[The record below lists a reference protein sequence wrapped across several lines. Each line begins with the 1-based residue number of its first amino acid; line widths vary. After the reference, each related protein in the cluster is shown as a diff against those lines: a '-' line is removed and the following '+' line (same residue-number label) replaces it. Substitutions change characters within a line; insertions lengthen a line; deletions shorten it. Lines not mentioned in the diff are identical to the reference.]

1 MRRFLFL
8 LSQRMYDT
16 SSLLRSQLLDEEA
29 FYDVFVSDVR
39 RARKSIIIESPFITT
54 KRLRLMLHELK
65 RASKRGVRI
74 VINTRDPNTHDNT
87 MHWQAKT
94 GITWLQNFGATVVYT
109 SNLHRKLVIVDHHIL
124 YEGSLNAL
132 SQSESC
138 EIMRRTDSPELV
150 HQMIRFTKLQK
161 WYKMANH
168 ERSLY
173 H

>member
-16 SSLLRSQLLDEEA
+16 SSLLRSQLLDEET

-87 MHWQAKT
+87 MHWQARI
-94 GITWLQNFGATVVYT
+94 GVVWLQDLGATVIYT
-109 SNLHRKLVIVDHHIL
+109 GNLHRKLVIIDHHIL
-124 YEGSLNAL
+124 YEGSLNVL
-132 SQSESC
+132 SQSDSC
-138 EIMRRTDSPELV
+138 EIMRRFDSVELV
-150 HQMIRFTKLQK
+150 QQMIRFTNLRK

-168 ERSLY
+168 E
-173 H
+173 